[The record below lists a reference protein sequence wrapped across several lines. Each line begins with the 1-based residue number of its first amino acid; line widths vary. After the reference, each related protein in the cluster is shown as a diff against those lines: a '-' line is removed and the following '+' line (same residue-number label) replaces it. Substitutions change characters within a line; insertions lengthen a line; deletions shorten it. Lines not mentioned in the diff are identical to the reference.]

1 MSPVRPWSPAPNM
14 RRKNESYQEWTD
26 KVRLFEYGVALQRI
40 AKGEDVDIVLESM
53 SKKITQKLLHPLI
66 EKIKESHP
74 SSYDPLTARKN
85 YETNYLSKAS
95 PVADHM
101 NDALQD

>member
-1 MSPVRPWSPAPNM
+1 MKKQ
-14 RRKNESYQEWTD
+14 KNESYQQWTD
-26 KVRLFEYGVALQRI
+26 RVRIFEYGVALQRI

-66 EKIKESHP
+66 EQIKESHP

-85 YETNYLSKAS
+85 YEEIYLKKHA

-101 NDALQD
+101 NDVAN